1 MKTIHFLLFFFI
13 ISPFANAYHLVI
25 SGIAKGLST
34 QEIHLSS
41 SAWIEEQV
49 VLLNAEGKFAF
60 VVDYQYPAMFTLR
73 YGAGREMLKT
83 DVFVMN
89 DLNVEAELV
98 SAPDGERV
106 FLRVPDRRSAAF
118 KSAKNYAENL
128 YVDKNYD
135 NYVID
140 KVVPDIK
147 KIPNIQEDEFTEV
160 YAKSEKLNFLQVMMN
175 NYGKMLMKSPFEME
189 DFASL
194 PKNHEYFMGIEAY
207 RDLMVAYNE
216 LLIKKEM
223 EKRGM
228 NRYDFYECVSIIDS
242 MGVVLPEQVQFDLTK
257 NVVNRFVY
265 NRLPDMKQKELYLK
279 KVKQIVNNY
288 PGSACAEVLRP
299 KLMEALGSI
308 ENKPA
313 PDFALKDDDG
323 TTIRLQDFQQN
334 FILIDVWG
342 SWCRPCRV
350 KNPKIVEMYNMCK
363 DYQINISFVGV
374 AQEQDKQAWRDAID
388 ADGLVWT
395 QVLADVD
402 FIANYQIKEF
412 PTMILID
419 NKGTIKKISPTITM
433 DDIINIVLLNQN

>member
-1 MKTIHFLLFFFI
+1 MKNILFFLSFLCV
-13 ISPFANAYHLVI
+13 SPFLHAYHLVI

-34 QEIHLSS
+34 QEVHLSS
-41 SAWIEEQV
+41 AAWVEEEV

-73 YGAGREMLKT
+73 YGNGREMLKT

-89 DLNVEAELV
+89 DLNIDAELV
-98 SAPDGERV
+98 SAPEGERV

-135 NYVID
+135 NYVVD

-147 KIPNIQEDEFTEV
+147 NIPNIGQDELTEV

-175 NYGKMLMKSPFEME
+175 NYGKMLTKSPFEME
-189 DFASL
+189 DFNAL
-194 PKNHEYFMGIEAY
+194 PKNNEYFMGIEAY

-216 LLIKKEM
+216 LQIKKEM
-223 EKRGM
+223 ERRGLS
-228 NRYDFYECVSIIDS
+228 RYDFYQYMTATDS
-242 MGVVLPEQVQFDLTK
+242 MAVVLPEQIQFDLTK
-257 NVVNRFVY
+257 NVVNKFVY
-265 NRLPDMKQKELYLK
+265 NRLPDMKQKDLYLK
-279 KVKQIVNNY
+279 KMKQIVNNY
-288 PGSACAEVLRP
+288 PGSAYAETLKP
-299 KLMEALGSI
+299 KLMEVLGSI

-313 PDFALKDDDG
+313 PDFALKDETG
-323 TTIRLQDFQQN
+323 TTVRLQDFHQN

-350 KNPKIVEMYNMCK
+350 KNPKVVEMYNMCK
-363 DYQINISFVGV
+363 DYQLNVSFVGV
-374 AQEQDKQAWRDAID
+374 AQEQDTEAWQAAIE
-388 ADGLVWT
+388 ADGLSWL
-395 QVLADVD
+395 QLRADSD
-402 FIANYQIKEF
+402 FILNYQIKEF

-419 NKGTIKKISPTITM
+419 NKGTVKKIGPNITM
-433 DDIINIVLLNQN
+433 DDIINFVLLSEN